1 MEAEPQTV
9 AKPHGMSNGLKAFLV
24 VFFGIVLTLFIAW
37 LVFYLKSRKSR
48 DDANNPPKQPDGVT
62 PVTIEPIV
70 LSKYLG
76 KWYEIAR
83 LPNEFEDFKAGGT
96 KCGPV
101 SDCACSMVTAEYKTI
116 QGVVGT
122 IEVIN
127 SCTVRSGSSSMMTL
141 TSGTTTSN
149 GGLVTTT
156 TTTSSQ
162 DVSIAAGAT
171 FTEGEAEVNENGTL
185 AVTFV
190 PDPIPPFYGNYTVI
204 YRQLGTNADVDP
216 WQTSVVVGGKDKIN
230 YAWILSR
237 TPIMLEQDK
246 VLALAA
252 LTANGVDVS
261 KMIMT
266 VQTA

>member
-9 AKPHGMSNGLKAFLV
+9 AKPRGISNGLKAFLV
-24 VFFGIVLTLFIAW
+24 IVIGTGLVLFIAW
-37 LVFYLKSRKSR
+37 LVFYLMSRKSR
-48 DDANNPPKQPDGVT
+48 DDAKNPPAGVI
-62 PVTIEPIV
+62 PVEIDLT
-70 LSKYLG
+70 KYLG

-83 LPNEFEDFKAGGT
+83 LPNEFEDFKD
-96 KCGPV
+96 
-101 SDCACSMVTAEYKTI
+101 SACSMVTAEYGAIVGDADTI
-116 QGVVGT
+116 SVKNTCQ
-122 IEVIN
+122 
-127 SCTVRSGSSSMMTL
+127 VRSGSSSMMTL

-162 DVSIAAGAT
+162 DVNITAGT
-171 FTEGEAEVNENGTL
+171 KISNGHAEVNSNGTL

-190 PDPIPPFYGNYTVI
+190 PDPLPKFYGSYTCI
-204 YRQLGTNADVDP
+204 YRQLGTNADIDP